1 MWKQQTLWIGL
12 LLVTGIAFLQYR
24 LWLQPGGIHDLS
36 RLKKELATQ
45 VANNHHLKQ
54 RNDELFMQI
63 QRLQN
68 SQESIETRAR
78 GELGMIKKDETF
90 YQVVH

>member
-12 LLVTGIAFLQYR
+12 LLVVGIVFLQYR
-24 LWLQPGGIHDLS
+24 LWLQPGGIHDLW

-45 VANNHHLKQ
+45 VSNNNQLKQ
-54 RNDELFMQI
+54 RNEELLMQI
-63 QRLQN
+63 ERLQN
-68 SQESIETRAR
+68 SQEAIETRAR